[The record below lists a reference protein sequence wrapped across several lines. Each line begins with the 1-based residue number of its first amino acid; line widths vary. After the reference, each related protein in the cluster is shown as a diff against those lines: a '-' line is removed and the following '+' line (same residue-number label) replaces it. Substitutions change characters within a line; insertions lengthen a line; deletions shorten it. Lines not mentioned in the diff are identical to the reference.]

1 MFPEAESILIGRP
14 ALPSYKKRC
23 WAAAGC
29 GAVRLWG
36 CGGMNLGT
44 FGNVSS
50 VWRVW
55 IERRCSGEARCGGRE
70 VVLVLAVGVLGLPSV
85 CVVG

>member
-1 MFPEAESILIGRP
+1 
-14 ALPSYKKRC
+14 
-23 WAAAGC
+23 
-29 GAVRLWG
+29 
-36 CGGMNLGT
+36 MNLGT

-55 IERRCSGEARCGGRE
+55 IERQCSGEARCGGRE